1 MYLDPDSLLW
11 IIALSS
17 IVVLWYKNL
26 AYKDLAYK
34 AALNFCK
41 EADVQLLDQTIY
53 LRSIRPMKNDHQLWR
68 LRRHYQFEF
77 TPTGTER
84 YNGSVT
90 LLGRQT
96 IDIQL
101 AAHRLH

>member
-11 IIALSS
+11 IIGFSCVA
-17 IVVLWYKNL
+17 VLWYKNL
-26 AYKDLAYK
+26 AYKDLAYR

-41 EADVQLLDQTIY
+41 EADVQLLDQTVY
-53 LRSIRPMKNDHQLWR
+53 LRSLRPMKNDQQLWR

-77 TPTGTER
+77 TSTGTER
-84 YNGSVT
+84 YKGSVT
-90 LLGRQT
+90 LLGHQT